1 MSVSAIVTTAL
12 DKCSKR
18 DCEKYSEKKNQ
29 SEVICQFFK
38 KRGCHVSVVQAGHHR
53 VKQIDR
59 ALQTSQKKNANRIPF
74 TFTFHPHNRA
84 VNLLQNDSETGTI
97 FRNLH

>member
-1 MSVSAIVTTAL
+1 M
-12 DKCSKR
+12 
-18 DCEKYSEKKNQ
+18 
-29 SEVICQFFK
+29 CQFFK

-53 VKQIDR
+53 VKQIDQV
-59 ALQTSQKKNANRIPF
+59 LQTSQKKNAYRIPL
-74 TFTFHPHNRA
+74 TFTFLPHNRA